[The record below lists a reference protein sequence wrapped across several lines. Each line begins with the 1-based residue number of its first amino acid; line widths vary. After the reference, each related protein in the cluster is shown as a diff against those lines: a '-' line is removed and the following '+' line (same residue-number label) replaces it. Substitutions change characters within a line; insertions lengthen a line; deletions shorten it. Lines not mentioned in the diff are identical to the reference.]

1 MKMWYV
7 NVCPQS
13 KRRLAMKRN
22 SRYDVHLSLAEREA
36 LEHFVS
42 KGGKKTRE
50 ITRARILLLSDAGKK
65 DREIMDILHLPGT
78 TIWRMRRK
86 YVQTPYDHI
95 LDILKE
101 APRSG
106 RPMKYDVH
114 LSLAERE
121 ALEHFVSKG
130 GKKTREIT
138 RARILLLSDAGK
150 KDREIMDI
158 LHLPGTTIWRMRRK
172 YVQTPYDH
180 ILDILKKAPRSGGR
194 IKIDQRIEANITMIA
209 CSDPPEG
216 SAR

>member
-1 MKMWYV
+1 
-7 NVCPQS
+7 
-13 KRRLAMKRN
+13 
-22 SRYDVHLSLAEREA
+22 
-36 LEHFVS
+36 
-42 KGGKKTRE
+42 
-50 ITRARILLLSDAGKK
+50 
-65 DREIMDILHLPGT
+65 
-78 TIWRMRRK
+78 
-86 YVQTPYDHI
+86 
-95 LDILKE
+95 
-101 APRSG
+101 
-106 RPMKYDVH
+106 MKYDVH